1 MYVCL
6 EEFSTSSLCPVLGKM
21 KAQVYIGM
29 CPWHTESPHQKEIKV
44 SFYGPRPYIT
54 YIPVGGSDFTVI
66 RLFAKKHGFI
76 PKFIPARSADIV
88 KANGKATGLLHWVI
102 ENCSYLVNN

>member
-1 MYVCL
+1 ML
-6 EEFSTSSLCPVLGKM
+6 DKFRITSLCPVLGKVH
-21 KAQVYIGM
+21 AQAYNGM
-29 CPWHTESPHQKEIKV
+29 CPWHTESPLQKEIKV

-102 ENCSYLVNN
+102 EYCSYIVNS